1 MSHLETIQYHS
12 DIDTSDS
19 YMYKDEIIQI
29 ITIFTD
35 TNLALVEDKNG
46 NIIEIS
52 VDQLEKIN

>member
-12 DIDTSDS
+12 YIDTIDS
-19 YMYKDEIIQI
+19 YMFENEIVQI

-35 TNLALVEDKNG
+35 TNLALVEDKSG
-46 NIIEIS
+46 NIVEIS

>member
-1 MSHLETIQYHS
+1 
-12 DIDTSDS
+12 
-19 YMYKDEIIQI
+19 MYKNEIVQI

-35 TNLALVEDKNG
+35 TNLALVEDKSS